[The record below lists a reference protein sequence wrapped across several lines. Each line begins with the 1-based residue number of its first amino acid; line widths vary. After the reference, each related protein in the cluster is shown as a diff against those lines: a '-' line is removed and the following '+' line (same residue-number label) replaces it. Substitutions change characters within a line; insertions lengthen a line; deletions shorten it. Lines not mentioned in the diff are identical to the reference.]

1 MNNNP
6 TIKQDVDEASDSLNN
21 NKSPYNWIITLVLCV
36 FLGLIGA
43 HRFYVKKT
51 GTGLLMLITL
61 GLLGIWVLIDL
72 ISILIDKFED
82 ENDLRIPS
90 YVDKT

>member
-6 TIKQDVDEASDSLNN
+6 TIKQDVDQASDSLN
-21 NKSPYNWIITLVLCV
+21 NKSPYNWIITLVLCI

-43 HRFYVKKT
+43 NRFYVKKT
-51 GTGLLMLITL
+51 ETDLLMLITL
-61 GLLGIWVLIDL
+61 GLLGIWVLTG
-72 ISILIDKFED
+72 KFKD
-82 ENDLRIPS
+82 ENDLRIES

>member
-6 TIKQDVDEASDSLNN
+6 TIQQDVDQAKWFIN

-36 FLGLIGA
+36 FLGLIRA

-51 GTGLLMLITL
+51 ETGLLMLITL

-72 ISILIDKFED
+72 ILILTGKFKD
-82 ENDLRIPS
+82 ENDLRIES

>member
-6 TIKQDVDEASDSLNN
+6 TIKQDVDQVSDSLN
-21 NKSPYNWIITLVLCV
+21 NKSPYNWTITLLLCV

-72 ISILIDKFED
+72 ISILNGEFKD
-82 ENDLRIPS
+82 ENNLRIES

>member
-21 NKSPYNWIITLVLCV
+21 KSPYNWIITLLLCV

-51 GTGLLMLITL
+51 ETGVLMLITL
-61 GLLGIWVLIDL
+61 ELLGIWVLIDL
-72 ISILIDKFED
+72 ILILIGKFKD

>member
-1 MNNNP
+1 M
-6 TIKQDVDEASDSLNN
+6 
-21 NKSPYNWIITLVLCV
+21 LCV

-51 GTGLLMLITL
+51 ETGVLVLITL

-72 ISILIDKFED
+72 ILILTGKFKD
-82 ENDLRIPS
+82 GNDLRIES
-90 YVDKT
+90 YVNKT

>member
-6 TIKQDVDEASDSLNN
+6 TIKQDVDQASGSLN

-43 HRFYVKKT
+43 HRFYIKKT
-51 GTGLLMLITL
+51 ETGLLMLITL
-61 GLLGIWVLIDL
+61 GLLGIWVLTG
-72 ISILIDKFED
+72 KFKD
-82 ENDLRIPS
+82 ENDLRIES

>member
-1 MNNNP
+1 MNNT
-6 TIKQDVDEASDSLNN
+6 TIKQDVDQASDSLN
-21 NKSPYNWIITLVLCV
+21 NKSPYNWIITLLLCV

-43 HRFYVKKT
+43 HHFYVKKT

-72 ISILIDKFED
+72 ILILIGKFKD

>member
-6 TIKQDVDEASDSLNN
+6 TIQQDVDQASDSLN

-36 FLGLIGA
+36 FLGLIRA
-43 HRFYVKKT
+43 HRFYAKKT

-61 GLLGIWVLIDL
+61 GLSGIWVFIDL
-72 ISILIDKFED
+72 ILILTGKFKD
-82 ENDLRIPS
+82 ENDLRLES

>member
-6 TIKQDVDEASDSLNN
+6 TIKQDVDQAKWFIN

-51 GTGLLMLITL
+51 ETGLLMLITL
-61 GLLGIWVLIDL
+61 GLLGIWVLTG
-72 ISILIDKFED
+72 KFKD
-82 ENDLRIPS
+82 ENDLRIES

>member
-1 MNNNP
+1 M
-6 TIKQDVDEASDSLNN
+6 
-21 NKSPYNWIITLVLCV
+21 LCV

-51 GTGLLMLITL
+51 ETGLLMLIAL
-61 GLLGIWVLIDL
+61 GLLGIWVLID
-72 ISILIDKFED
+72 KFKD
-82 ENDLRIPS
+82 ENDLRIAS